1 MDKMERLAEILFQED
16 EYHYN
21 KGEELV
27 YHTKEDF
34 EKEREERAAAGQS
47 NLDQTGLKS
56 TKQRVC

>member
-47 NLDQTGLKS
+47 NPDQTGLKS